1 VSPHRGLV
9 DGFLAPFR
17 GGLYMMRQRLWAYLF
32 VPLLLNLALA
42 VGALWAASVYW
53 RQELNQHLTHSPV
66 LGWLFLVV
74 TTALGGI
81 VLFVALQPVL
91 GAIFND
97 RLSEKVEVLVRGSVP
112 KAPFFASTGKAVVH
126 GLLKLLLYAAA
137 LVIGLTLTAVVG
149 IGVPVGLGLGAL
161 FLAYDGFDY
170 PLARRGLGFGA
181 KWGYLARHPGL
192 TLGYGLGTTVLYL
205 LPFAFVV
212 APPCAAAGATL
223 AFLDDEARNPK
234 RAPAPSPENAPAK
247 VAERSAEKSAEK
259 TE

>member
-1 VSPHRGLV
+1 
-9 DGFLAPFR
+9 
-17 GGLYMMRQRLWAYLF
+17 MMRQRLWAYLF

-42 VGALWAASVYW
+42 AGALWAASVYW

-97 RLSEKVEVLVRGSVP
+97 RLSEKVEALVRGTV
-112 KAPFFASTGKAVVH
+112 PFFASTGKAVVH
-126 GLLKLLLYAAA
+126 GLLKLLLYAVA
-137 LVIGLTLTAVVG
+137 LVTGLALTAVVG
-149 IGVPVGLGLGAL
+149 VGVPVGLGLGAL

-192 TLGYGLGTTVLYL
+192 TVGYGIGTTLLYL
-205 LPFAFVV
+205 VPLAFVV

-223 AFLDDEARNPK
+223 AFLDDEARNRK
-234 RAPAPSPENAPAK
+234 RATVPLP
-247 VAERSAEKSAEK
+247 EK
-259 TE
+259 TTAETGQAR

>member
-1 VSPHRGLV
+1 VN
-9 DGFLAPFR
+9 GFLAPFR
-17 GGLYMMRQRLWAYLF
+17 GGIYMMRQRMWAYLL

-53 RQELNQHLTHSPV
+53 RQELNQHLTSSPV

-97 RLSEKVEVLVRGSVP
+97 RLSEKVESLVRGSVP
-112 KAPFFASTGKAVVH
+112 KVPFFASTGKAVVH
-126 GLLKLLLYAAA
+126 GLLKLLLYAVA
-137 LVIGLTLTAVVG
+137 LVTGLALTAVVG
-149 IGVPVGLGLGAL
+149 VGVPVGLGLGAL

-181 KWGYLARHPGL
+181 KWAYLARHPGL
-192 TLGYGLGTTVLYL
+192 TLGYGIGTTLLYL
-205 LPFAFVV
+205 VPLAFVV

-223 AFLDDEARNPK
+223 AFLDDEARSLK
-234 RAPAPSPENAPAK
+234 RAQSSAPGKDTTIGAQ
-247 VAERSAEKSAEK
+247 SAHNQ
-259 TE
+259 